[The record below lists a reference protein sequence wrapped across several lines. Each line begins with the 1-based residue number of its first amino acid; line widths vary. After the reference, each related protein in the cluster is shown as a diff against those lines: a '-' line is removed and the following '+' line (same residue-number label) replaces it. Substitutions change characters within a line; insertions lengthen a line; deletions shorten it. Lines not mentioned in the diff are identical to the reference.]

1 MPDSNLSPGA
11 NGGRLDFANAPGA
24 DLDWDSLFPN
34 PENPTASQPQ
44 AVSQG
49 TTPQQEPQA
58 TQNQPFL
65 QAGQTVYNTAE
76 EAIRGTAHKDELI
89 ARYRSY
95 LASQGVDPNTL
106 QRNAPEPQAQTAT
119 QPAPS
124 KYKYYGNPNFF
135 DEVAKA
141 AADRD
146 RARYEQLLG
155 AHSKE
160 AADAAIEERLSPWQ
174 ATLAE
179 TNRYK
184 AFRQV
189 SQEIPGF
196 QNFFEGPAFKEVQ
209 EKFPLY
215 KEMLQIGENDPT
227 AARRLPE
234 VYQQMYVLYQ
244 GLNAAKPQSQAQ
256 LNTTPSTPT
265 VRSQPT
271 LQPSSLTPPAPATST
286 AGWAESSWR
295 GNKSLGNEARKQ
307 LIQDGNA
314 KFQNMRFEDA
324 GL

>member
-1 MPDSNLSPGA
+1 MPNNVSQGA
-11 NGGRLDFANAPGA
+11 NGGRLDFSGAPGA

-34 PENPTASQPQ
+34 PELPPASPQ
-44 AVSQG
+44 ATQG
-49 TTPQQEPQA
+49 TPPQQEPQA

-76 EAIRGTAHKDELI
+76 DAIRGTQHKDDLI

-95 LASQGVDPNTL
+95 LSEQGVDPNTL
-106 QRNAPEPQAQTAT
+106 QRTAPPPQAT
-119 QPAPS
+119 QPAQPTAPS

-141 AADRD
+141 AGDRD
-146 RARYEQLLG
+146 RTKYEQLLA
-155 AHSKE
+155 AHSRE
-160 AADAAIEERLSPWQ
+160 AADAAIDERLAPWQ

-179 TNRYK
+179 TNRFK
-184 AFRQV
+184 AYRQV
-189 SQEIPGF
+189 TQEIPGF
-196 QNFFEGPAFKEVQ
+196 ENFFNSTGFKEVQ
-209 EKFPLY
+209 DKFPLY
-215 KEMLQIGENDPT
+215 KEMLQIGENDPN

-244 GLNAAKPQSQAQ
+244 GLNAGKPQAQ
-256 LNTTPSTPT
+256 TPTIAAPSTPT

-286 AGWAESSWR
+286 VGWQEASWR
-295 GNKSLGNEARKQ
+295 GNRPLGNDARKQ
-307 LIQDGNA
+307 LIQDGNT
-314 KFQNMRFEDA
+314 KFQNMRFEDV